1 MSRLLRCSS
10 RPVGALVGLVLL
22 CSHLLQADPPGPAP
36 DHVTVRLRVVQAE
49 LARHDDLYFR
59 QAAPEISDAEYDA
72 LKRELRTLRERYP
85 AAAAGVAPSA
95 GLGDDRTGTWPARAH
110 RVPMQGLD
118 KAYAMSDLAA
128 FLARARAIA
137 GGREPLWVLEPKYDG
152 LAVSAT
158 YERGRLVRVV
168 TRGNGREGDDVTANV
183 LALTDLPRELRP
195 ESAAGAPGPECV
207 EIRGEVYLTLAEFSR
222 INAERSAAGAEA
234 YAHPR
239 NLAVGT
245 LKTTD
250 PAERAGRRLSVVF
263 YGWGAWEPAESAP
276 ASQQAWLAQLAAWG
290 LPIPE
295 PVERA
300 QGESAV
306 RAAIGRWTDRRADL
320 GFPADGIV
328 LKVDDVRL
336 RQALGE
342 GPEAPRWALAWKFP
356 PERAATRLRGITWQV
371 GRTGVLTPV
380 AELEPVAVGGAL
392 VSRASLHNREVIARH
407 DYRPGDTVWV
417 ERAGEVIP
425 VLAGV
430 DFSRRPREAAG
441 YVFPTACPS
450 CERPVV
456 VESAGGG
463 LRCADRTCPA
473 QVRRRLE
480 HFASAG
486 AVDLAGFGP
495 AVIDA
500 LVRRGALTEPA
511 DFFRLADADLR
522 AAAGSGGAERLRRS
536 VARARQA
543 EWWRFIHGFGW
554 PEVGPAKARK
564 LADRFASWDDLA
576 AARGEDLVEAGL
588 STAVAA
594 GLADEL
600 RRPAVVAEWR
610 RLADAG
616 LLPQREAAG
625 GALAGRAVVFTG
637 TLASMTREVARQR
650 VRAAGGRVQEA
661 VTRETHLLVAGE
673 GAGRKLE
680 EARRLGVTVLG
691 EEEFRRLLGEAR

>member
-10 RPVGALVGLVLL
+10 RPVGVLVGLVLL
-22 CSHLLQADPPGPAP
+22 GCHPLQADPPALMPE
-36 DHVTVRLRVVQAE
+36 DVTVRLRALQAE

-59 QAAPEISDAEYDA
+59 QAAPEISDADYDA

-85 AAAAGVAPSA
+85 EAAASVAPSA
-95 GLGDDRTGTWPARAH
+95 GLGDDRTGTSPVRSH

-118 KAYAMSDLAA
+118 KAYVLSDLAA
-128 FLARARAIA
+128 FLARARAVN
-137 GGREPLWVLEPKYDG
+137 GGREPVWVLEPKYDG

-168 TRGNGREGDDVTANV
+168 TRGNSREGDDVTANV
-183 LALTDLPRELRP
+183 LALSDLPRELRSGP
-195 ESAAGAPGPECV
+195 TDGAPGPEVV
-207 EIRGEVYLTLAEFSR
+207 EIRGEVYLTLAEFAR

-245 LKTTD
+245 LKAAD
-250 PAERAGRRLSVVF
+250 PAEQAGRRLSVVC
-263 YGWGAWEPAESAP
+263 YGWGAWEPAEAAP
-276 ASQQAWLAQLAAWG
+276 TSQQAWLAQLAAWG

-300 QGESAV
+300 QGEPAV
-306 RAAIGRWTDRRADL
+306 RAAIGRLTGRRADL
-320 GFPADGIV
+320 GFPADGVV

-342 GPEAPRWALAWKFP
+342 GPEAPRWALAWKFS
-356 PERAATRLRGITWQV
+356 PERVATRLRGITWQV

-392 VSRASLHNREVIARH
+392 VSRASLHNREVIARQ

-430 DFSRRPREAAG
+430 DFSRRPPGVESHA
-441 YVFPTACPS
+441 FPAVCPS
-450 CERPVV
+450 CGRAVT
-456 VESAGGG
+456 VEPAGAV

-486 AVDLAGFGP
+486 AVDLEGFGP

-500 LVRRGALTEPA
+500 LVRRGVLTEPA

-522 AAAGSGGAERLRRS
+522 AAAGAGGAERLRRS

-576 AARGEDLVEAGL
+576 GARGEDLREVGL
-588 STAVAA
+588 SAAVAA

-600 RRPAVVAEWR
+600 RRPAVAAEWR
-610 RLADAG
+610 RLGEAG
-616 LLPQREAAG
+616 LQPQRDAAG

-661 VTRETHLLVAGE
+661 VTRETNLLVAGE

-691 EEEFRRLLGEAR
+691 EEAFRRLLGEEP